1 VLNNALRQ
9 LAQWRRHGAGNL
21 GMSVNVSARQLRG
34 DGIVREV
41 ERALKKFGVPAA
53 QLEIELTETALMENP
68 YHAQKIIAALK
79 SLGVRIAID
88 DFGTGYSTL
97 KYLADFAPDTLKID
111 RTFTSKLVS
120 DPATQT
126 IVEGIIGLS
135 RKLGI
140 KVVAEGV
147 EEQQQLD
154 ILRGVQCDFV
164 QGFFLCRP
172 QPPDEL
178 ERALNVEDYGHA
190 IGS

>member
-88 DFGTGYSTL
+88 DFGGL
-97 KYLADFAPDTLKID
+97 RARHAQDRPD
-111 RTFTSKLVS
+111 VY
-120 DPATQT
+120 
-126 IVEGIIGLS
+126 VEA
-135 RKLGI
+135 R
-140 KVVAEGV
+140 
-147 EEQQQLD
+147 
-154 ILRGVQCDFV
+154 
-164 QGFFLCRP
+164 
-172 QPPDEL
+172 
-178 ERALNVEDYGHA
+178 
-190 IGS
+190 